1 MYTAYMAARVGSG
14 TFPSIGV
21 YLLIRTFGEQEEV
34 GASRLLVGEYGF
46 QCPFVNHLFNYVK
59 YSGVCVCAHTFAAY

>member
-1 MYTAYMAARVGSG
+1 MVARVGSG

-46 QCPFVNHLFNYVK
+46 QCPFVNH
-59 YSGVCVCAHTFAAY
+59 FA